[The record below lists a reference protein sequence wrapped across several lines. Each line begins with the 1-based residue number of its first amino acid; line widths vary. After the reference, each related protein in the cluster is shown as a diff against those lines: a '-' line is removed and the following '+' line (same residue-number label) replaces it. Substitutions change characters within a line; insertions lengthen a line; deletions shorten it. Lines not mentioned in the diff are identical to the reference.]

1 HPLVSSDS
9 DFREC
14 IACSCF
20 AARRTARLVTQHYE
34 RHLKPS
40 GLRATQF
47 TVLVMLSLAGAPSLS
62 DLSDRLGGARTALT
76 RNLRALISRGW
87 VRESSGQDR
96 RVRLL
101 AITGSGTAAARA
113 ALPLWREAQES
124 IASRLGPAV
133 IRALTAAAAAVA
145 KSSPGRF

>member
-1 HPLVSSDS
+1 MSADS
-9 DFREC
+9 DFCEC

-47 TVLVMLSLAGAPSLS
+47 TVLAMLALAGAQPLS
-62 DLSDRLGGARTALT
+62 ELSDRLGVERTTLT
-76 RNLRALISRGW
+76 RNLRALIARGW
-87 VRESSGQDR
+87 VKESSADDR

-101 AITGSGTAAARA
+101 AITRSGTAAARA
-113 ALPLWREAQES
+113 ALPHWREAQES
-124 IASRLGPAV
+124 IANRLGPAV
-133 IRALTAAAAAVA
+133 IRALKVAAGAVA
-145 KSSPGRF
+145 KTGPGRF

>member
-1 HPLVSSDS
+1 
-9 DFREC
+9 FREC

-47 TVLVMLSLAGAPSLS
+47 TVLAMLAVAGAQPLS
-62 DLSDRLGGARTALT
+62 ELSDRLGVERTTLT
-76 RNLRALISRGW
+76 RNLRTLIARGW
-87 VRESSGQDR
+87 VTQWSVGDR

-113 ALPLWREAQES
+113 ALPHWREAQAS
-124 IASRLGPAV
+124 IANRLGPAV
-133 IRALTAAAAAVA
+133 MRALTAAAGAVA
-145 KSSPGRF
+145 KSSPGRL